1 MRRALAGIIGDT
13 EMRNTDNALT
23 SAPPLVPASSGL
35 IEMLRDADALLG
47 LMGREPLGVVGSLAT
62 QLTACANDAGA
73 HEIANAAIAVSRI
86 ASAREGAAL
95 AGAMQRLASAMSHAQ
110 HTYQLDAA

>member
-1 MRRALAGIIGDT
+1 MRKAFAGMIGDT
-13 EMRNTDNALT
+13 EMRDTDNTLT
-23 SAPPLVPASSGL
+23 SSPPLAPTSSGF

-47 LMGREPLGVVGSLAT
+47 LMAREPLGVVGSLAT
-62 QLTACANDAGA
+62 QLTSCANDAGA
-73 HEIANAAIAVSRI
+73 HEIANAAGDVSRI

-95 AGAMQRLASAMSHAQ
+95 AGAMQRLASAMAHAQ